1 LPKIYR
7 GMQTGVIRFQSEVS
21 VLDFPIIKTILEKFK
36 AHTEI
41 IEEKNY
47 DFYDDLSVEDIAR
60 LEKSIAQAQKGMLID
75 SEEVFREARQR
86 IYENK
91 MDNKR

>member
-1 LPKIYR
+1 
-7 GMQTGVIRFQSEVS
+7 MQTGVISFQSEVS

-36 AHTEI
+36 ARTEI

>member
-1 LPKIYR
+1 
-7 GMQTGVIRFQSEVS
+7 MQTGVIRFQSEVS

-36 AHTEI
+36 ARTEI

-47 DFYDDLSVEDIAR
+47 DFYDDIAR

>member
-1 LPKIYR
+1 
-7 GMQTGVIRFQSEVS
+7 MQTGVIRFQSEVS

-47 DFYDDLSVEDIAR
+47 DFYDDLSVVACI
-60 LEKSIAQAQKGMLID
+60 LL
-75 SEEVFREARQR
+75 
-86 IYENK
+86 
-91 MDNKR
+91 

>member
-1 LPKIYR
+1 MPKIYR

-60 LEKSIAQAQKGMLID
+60 LEKSIAAQKGMLID